1 MVLKTITIQNFLS
14 VSQITLNLDNMGL
27 VLLLGQNND
36 NPEFLSN
43 GAGKSS
49 ITEALVWVLYG
60 KTVRGLKGDEVV
72 HNLIKKNCKVI
83 LDLVD
88 DDGNEYRLARY
99 RKHNENKNS
108 FQIFMNKKDV
118 SPKSDSEG
126 LKFVVELLGMD
137 YTTFTAAILYSA
149 SSFKFTSASD
159 SELKAAFDTILGFDI
174 YSNCL
179 SETRNKIRQ
188 ASGQRTQVNLL
199 YGQISKSK
207 QVTEDNLNSLLDSQ
221 KEWKQTHKATL
232 SDYLKQIKKLEK
244 EKTELESQVEE
255 FFIAKEQAKKAY
267 EDLKAVP
274 PEENS
279 EIKKRIE
286 AGREYLQKEA
296 DKLENVKS
304 KFFVSHQ
311 ELRLLKKD
319 IDAAESSE
327 ANLENMLKTL
337 KEDAERVEE
346 DLGTEC
352 PHCGQVMDSSCLSKL
367 QEGINKSL
375 AKTLTELTTCK
386 TELLNQKLRC
396 KDLEEQTK
404 TYKDERD
411 VFEDNVEKAALRIK
425 DLEKQR
431 DESSDYKE
439 QLAELKSNYS
449 TCDSDYKIAKTEFST
464 LESQLSSLLERMEQ
478 EYKAK
483 NPYEKL
489 VVQHEEH
496 LAELRCK
503 EQEYVDEIEKLDIEL
518 EKLRFWEKAFS
529 NEGIKSKL
537 LDNVTPYLNK
547 QANRY
552 LQKLSS
558 DHIEVKFTTQTVLKS
573 GEVREKFNI
582 EIINMDGGMSYAS
595 NSSGEKKRIDIAI
608 QLALQSLVASRSSKQ
623 MNILILDE
631 IFDALDDSGIANVM
645 NLLDELSQSVSSIL
659 VITHNEELASLLP
672 NTITVEKTN
681 GLSKLVEGK

>member
-188 ASGQRTQVNLL
+188 ASGQRTQVSLL

-396 KDLEEQTK
+396 KDLEEQAK
-404 TYKDERD
+404 TYKDECD
-411 VFEDNVEKAALRIK
+411 VLEDNVEKATLKIEG
-425 DLEKQR
+425 LEKQR

-449 TCDSDYKIAKTEFST
+449 TSNSDYKVAKTEFST
-464 LESQLSSLLERMEQ
+464 LETQLSSLLERMEK
-478 EYKAK
+478 EYEAK

-489 VVQHEEH
+489 VAQHEEH
-496 LAELRCK
+496 LVELRCK

-573 GEVREKFNI
+573 GEIREKFNI